1 MDYTALKIIHVS
13 CVAVSFALFFGRGLL
28 MLADSPRLNARLLRI
43 APHVNDTLLLAS
55 AIWMAV
61 ITRQYPFAENWLTA
75 KLVAL
80 VIYIGVGMIALS
92 RGRTKRTRAIAW
104 TAALLVFAYI
114 VSVALSRN
122 PLPFVPR

>member
-13 CVAVSFALFFGRGLL
+13 CVVVTFALFFGRGVL
-28 MLADSPRLNARLLRI
+28 MLADSPLLNARLFRI
-43 APHVNDTLLLAS
+43 APHVNDTVLLGS
-55 AIWMAV
+55 AIWMTV

-80 VIYIGVGMIALS
+80 LVYIGAGTIALS

-104 TAALLVFAYI
+104 TVSLLVFAYI
-114 VSVALSRN
+114 VNVALSRN
-122 PLPFVPR
+122 PLPFVAR